1 MEDLFE
7 IIKGRAEP
15 GIMIFNM
22 SNELLYINESALN
35 MVPEIKKEESLSK
48 KTIHKLCDAVKHA
61 GNEKQ
66 RDSNCAVLNT
76 EAGNICSLRAFTI
89 GSSKD
94 NNPSHILVLIEKVTE
109 KHNID
114 LKKVKAKYNLSNRE
128 LEVLELLCSGLTNKE
143 IAEKLFISEYT
154 VKDHI
159 KRLMEKLGTSSRF
172 EIIAKLKQFIV
183 YLYNFLS

>member
-7 IIKGRAEP
+7 IIKRRAEP

-22 SNELLYINESALN
+22 SNELLYINESALT
-35 MVPEIKKEESLSK
+35 MVPEIKKKESLSK
-48 KTIHKLCDAVKHA
+48 KTILMLCDAVKRCVE
-61 GNEKQ
+61 NEKQ
-66 RDSNCAVLNT
+66 NDLNCAVLNT
-76 EAGNICSLRAFTI
+76 EVGNICSLRAFPI

-114 LKKVKAKYNLSNRE
+114 LKKIKAKYNLSNRE
-128 LEVLELLCSGLTNKE
+128 LEVLELLCSGLTNRE

-159 KRLMEKLGTSSRF
+159 KRLMEKIGTSSRS
-172 EIIAKLKQFIV
+172 EIIAKLK
-183 YLYNFLS
+183 